1 MNRVKR
7 ILAILVMVISVL
19 VLVLSLAGIIAV
31 WIVRPQI
38 ASSLENVA
46 ANAETRVANLNQG
59 LDQLDTGLAD
69 AHDQVAEMEQNLQ
82 SFGEDTEENKP
93 LITALTDSLESKFG
107 QFIDTA
113 SQIAT
118 TIIEAAAALNS
129 TVETLNALPFIDI
142 PNPEFERLET
152 LAQDFE
158 DLQTQVQDLRTT
170 IDQRQSEII
179 QGTVSIIATPL
190 TRINDRLDSLQSRVA
205 GYIEILAAIQE
216 GLSYFE
222 SSIRSWLTY
231 AAVLITLI
239 LLWLAFSQTGL
250 FVLGWRFYSGKDL
263 LVDFLSDAPPNQDST
278 EQDEDRVIENE

>member
-263 LVDFLSDAPPNQDST
+263 LVDFLSDAPP
-278 EQDEDRVIENE
+278 